1 MARNQDM
8 NEKDILGRI
17 KNADPAA
24 NVDLNE
30 SLIDSSIESGN
41 RKAKTARRRNSFLAA
56 AGSGVLALSV
66 FASTSFGPSTETGL
80 ITLGQ
85 QGGQQSGQQG
95 RLATSEMLP
104 GVDSTSMSSDKMMW
118 INPFTYQYVSGSA
131 LSEEGS
137 SGRVYKLELEGD
149 PDVLLA
155 KLMRV
160 FRVQGVTNQTIDLG
174 SSGYQMLTA
183 GAQDGTSKSI
193 NISWIGSGS
202 WWYYDPSAYPQ
213 AECIE
218 KAENESGE
226 SYCSNY
232 REQKPTPEL
241 VPTKAEATA
250 EAIRIFKSIGFDVA
264 AADVRVQIDAWGA
277 WASAAMQLNGE
288 DTPIE
293 YYVSWSSNG
302 KLSSV
307 SGHSAKFVDKGE
319 FKTIS
324 AKKAVERL
332 SDWRY
337 SGSIASSAYDKYF
350 SQNSQVMPLGS
361 PNTKDSGESDVSTE
375 ELPAVEPDPTPS
387 TVIVEITK
395 AVKTHVMIWDAAG
408 NTWLVPGYIFIADG
422 NYITPVF
429 SLEDGVV
436 ALPPKE

>member
-1 MARNQDM
+1 M

-17 KNADPAA
+17 KSADPADT
-24 NVDLNE
+24 VDLDE
-30 SLIDSSIESGN
+30 SLIDSSIASGN
-41 RKAKTARRRNSFLAA
+41 RKAKAARTRNSFLAA

-85 QGGQQSGQQG
+85 QQGTQQG
-95 RLATSEMLP
+95 RLAAGEMMP
-104 GVDSTSMSSDKMMW
+104 GADSTYVTSDKMMW
-118 INPFTYQYVSGSA
+118 INPFTYEYVAGSA
-131 LSEEGS
+131 LSAES
-137 SGRVYKLELEGD
+137 SSARVYKLELDGD
-149 PDVLLA
+149 PDVVLA
-155 KLMRV
+155 NLMKIFSV
-160 FRVQGVTNQTIDLG
+160 KGVTNQTIDLG
-174 SSGYQMLTA
+174 PESKGYQMLTA
-183 GAQDGTSKSI
+183 GSQDGTGKSI
-193 NISWIGSGS
+193 NLSWIGSGS
-202 WWYYDPSAYPQ
+202 WWYSDPSAYPQ
-213 AECIE
+213 AECLE
-218 KAENESGE
+218 TTQNDSGE
-226 SYCSNY
+226 SYCSSY

-241 VPTKAEATA
+241 VPTKAEATT
-250 EAIRIFKSIGFDVA
+250 EAVRIFKSIGFNVA
-264 AADVRVQIDAWGA
+264 ASDVRVQSDDWGA

-293 YYVSWSSNG
+293 FSVSWSSNG

-324 AKKAVERL
+324 AKKAVDRL

-350 SQNSQVMPLGS
+350 SQNSQMMPLGS
-361 PNTKDSGESDVSTE
+361 PNTKDM
-375 ELPAVEPDPTPS
+375 VEPEISIDPVPEPTPI
-387 TVIVEITK
+387 TVVVEINK

-408 NTWLVPGYIFIADG
+408 NTWLVPGYIFIGDG
-422 NYITPVF
+422 SYISPVF

>member
-8 NEKDILGRI
+8 NEKDIMGRI

-24 NVDLNE
+24 PVEINEDL
-30 SLIDSSIESGN
+30 IAGSIESGN
-41 RKAKTARRRNSFLAA
+41 RKAKAARTRNSFLAA

-66 FASTSFGPSTETGL
+66 FASISFGPSTQQSL

-85 QGGQQSGQQG
+85 GQQQSAMGS
-95 RLATSEMLP
+95 LAESRDGSPMT
-104 GVDSTSMSSDKMMW
+104 SDKMMW
-118 INPFTYQYVSGSA
+118 INPFTYEYVAGSE
-131 LSEEGS
+131 LSTQGS
-137 SGRVYKLELEGD
+137 SAKVYKVELDGD
-149 PDVLLA
+149 PDVVLA
-155 KLMRV
+155 NLMKI
-160 FRVQGVTNQTIDLG
+160 FGVKGTTTQTIDLG
-174 SSGYQMLTA
+174 PESKGYQMLTA
-183 GAQDGTSKSI
+183 GSQDGTGKSI
-193 NISWIGSGS
+193 NLSWIGSGS
-202 WWYYDPSAYPQ
+202 WWYSDPSAYPQ
-213 AECIE
+213 AECLE
-218 KAENESGE
+218 TTQTDSGE

-250 EAIRIFKSIGFDVA
+250 EAVRIFKSIGFNVA
-264 AADVRVQIDAWGA
+264 PAEVRVQSDDWGA

-293 YYVSWSSNG
+293 YSISWSSNG

-324 AKKAVERL
+324 AKSAVERL

-337 SGSIASSAYDKYF
+337 SGSIASSAYDKYY
-350 SQNSQVMPLGS
+350 SQSSQMMPLGS
-361 PNTKDSGESDVSTE
+361 PNTKDTGAPDVSIDPVPE
-375 ELPAVEPDPTPS
+375 PTPS
-387 TVIVEITK
+387 VVVVEINK

-408 NTWLVPGYIFIADG
+408 NTWLVPGYIFIGDG
-422 NYITPVF
+422 SWISPVF

>member
-1 MARNQDM
+1 MARNQGM

-41 RKAKTARRRNSFLAA
+41 RKAKTARLRNSFLAA

-104 GVDSTSMSSDKMMW
+104 GADSTSMSSDKMMW

-155 KLMRV
+155 NLMMIFGV
-160 FRVQGVTNQTIDLG
+160 KGVTSQTIDLG
-174 SSGYQMLTA
+174 SSGYQLLSA
-183 GAQDGTSKSI
+183 GSQDGTGKSI
-193 NISWIGSGS
+193 YISWIGSGS

-218 KAENESGE
+218 KAETDSGE

-241 VPTKAEATA
+241 VPTKAEAIA
-250 EAIRIFKSIGFDVA
+250 EALRIFKSSGFDVA

-277 WASAAMQLNGE
+277 WASASMQLNGE

-293 YYVSWSSNG
+293 YSVSWSSNG

-350 SQNSQVMPLGS
+350 SQNPISIDGLIPTPKGS
-361 PNTKDSGESDVSTE
+361 DEGEA
-375 ELPAVEPDPTPS
+375 PAVEPEPTPS
-387 TVIVEITK
+387 TVIIEIK
-395 AVKTHVMIWDAAG
+395 KSVKTHVMIWDAAG